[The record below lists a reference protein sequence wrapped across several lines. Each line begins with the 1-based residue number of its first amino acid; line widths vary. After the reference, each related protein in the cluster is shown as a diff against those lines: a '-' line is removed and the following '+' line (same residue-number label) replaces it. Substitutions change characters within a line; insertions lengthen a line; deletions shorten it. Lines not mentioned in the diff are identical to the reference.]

1 MPVRGAIIL
10 AMSVNIYIYIYL
22 FIIKIKLTF
31 FLKPINLKHKKYVC
45 SLPNLKRITLNKF
58 KAL

>member
-10 AMSVNIYIYIYL
+10 AMSVNIYL